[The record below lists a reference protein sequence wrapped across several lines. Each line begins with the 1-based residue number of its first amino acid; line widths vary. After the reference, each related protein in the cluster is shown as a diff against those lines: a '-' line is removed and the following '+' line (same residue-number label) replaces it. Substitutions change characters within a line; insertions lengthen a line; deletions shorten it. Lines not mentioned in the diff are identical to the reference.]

1 MVTSDLRKKLRNILK
16 QKLDFEFEADIII
29 THVINLPKSKWLLKD
44 DIPEKFSKECLNL
57 AQKRKNGEPLQYLL
71 GTWEFYGVPIKVG
84 RGVLI
89 PRPETET
96 VVDAALGLAKKTSK
110 ILDLCAG
117 SGCVSAAIAKN
128 LPSCSVSALELS
140 DQAIQYAKKNLANFK
155 NKVKIFK
162 MDVLDERSA
171 ENFRDI
177 DIIVCNPPYL
187 TMDDMKNLQEELK
200 HEPKMALFGG
210 KDGLLFYKKIAN
222 IWKKS
227 LAPNGFIIFEIGHD
241 QKALVEAIL
250 IKNGYINTKTIK
262 DLGGKD
268 RVVLGQKPPSLVLKF
283 KEKDNG

>member
-1 MVTSDLRKKLRNILK
+1 MTSDLRKKLRNILK

-57 AQKRKNGEPLQYLL
+57 AQRRKNGEPLQYLI
-71 GTWEFYGVPIKVG
+71 GTWEFYGIPIKVG
-84 RGVLI
+84 KGVLI

-96 VVDAALGLAKKTSK
+96 VVETVLGLAKKASK

-128 LPSCSVSALELS
+128 LPGCSVSALELS
-140 DQAIQYAKKNLANFK
+140 DQAIAYAQKNLANFK
-155 NKVKIFK
+155 NNVKIFK
-162 MDVLDERSA
+162 IDVLDERSA

>member
-1 MVTSDLRKKLRNILK
+1 MTSDLRKKLRNILK
-16 QKLDFEFEADIII
+16 QKPDFEFEADIII

-57 AQKRKNGEPLQYLL
+57 AQRRKNGEPLQYLI

-89 PRPETET
+89 PRSETET
-96 VVDAALGLAKKTSK
+96 VVEAALGLAKKTSK

-128 LPSCSVSALELS
+128 LPGCSVSALELS
-140 DQAIQYAKKNLANFK
+140 DQAIAYAQKNLANFK
-155 NKVKIFK
+155 NNVKIFK
-162 MDVLDERSA
+162 IDVLDERSA

-210 KDGLLFYKKIAN
+210 EDGLLFYKKIAN

-227 LAPNGFIIFEIGHD
+227 LAPNGFIIFEIGWN
-241 QKALVEAIL
+241 QKALVDEIL

-268 RVVLGQKPPSLVLKF
+268 RVVLGQKPSNLILKF
-283 KEKDNG
+283 KEKNNG